1 MNKTETTI
9 VVLLFVVLM
18 AWFYFQSIFQAPPQ
32 AAPESLP
39 LVPES
44 VEPVDGN
51 PDLTPPVL
59 QTPQVREPTLEPVAD
74 EAGER
79 LPEQLAELAN
89 SDMRLTLTSWGG
101 AIKSVE
107 LSAYR
112 SLLAADSSPVELDFS
127 ASPAL
132 SYEGI
137 PGLTA
142 GQDFDLAVNDNGLE
156 AEVSRRTAGGLVFRR
171 TIRIE
176 PSGYR
181 VAIMDH
187 FRNASGEVVK
197 LPSSGWVMGAMRL
210 MEQGSSDKVAYLGI
224 DTLADAGGKGVEHW
238 SGKIPAWFGNKGS
251 MLSCRSMP
259 VHGMATSV
267 TERAGTAMA
276 WAAVKNK
283 FFVQIL
289 APAKA
294 ASDIEMRAVRKTGP
308 EAAFALDAVSA
319 ALMWPEQAL
328 AADEIVV
335 REAAYYVGPKLL
347 HAVSQLGQ
355 HQDEIME
362 FGFFKPVCKLL
373 LPLLNG
379 IHQRVGNYGVAII
392 LLTIL
397 VKVLFWPITRK
408 STESMKKMQAIQPEV
423 AAVREKFKDK
433 PEKMNQEVMALYK
446 KHKVNPVSG
455 CLPMLVQI
463 PVFIALFTVLRSA
476 VELRFADFLWIRDLS
491 EPENLLANVLPIPL
505 NILPLL
511 MTVTMVWQQTLT
523 PTGGDPQQK
532 KMMTIMSV
540 VMMFLFYK
548 MASALV
554 LYWTVSQA
562 ISIGAI
568 LIQRWRQS
576 RVELKPA

>member
-1 MNKTETTI
+1 
-9 VVLLFVVLM
+9 
-18 AWFYFQSIFQAPPQ
+18 
-32 AAPESLP
+32 
-39 LVPES
+39 
-44 VEPVDGN
+44 
-51 PDLTPPVL
+51 
-59 QTPQVREPTLEPVAD
+59 
-74 EAGER
+74 
-79 LPEQLAELAN
+79 
-89 SDMRLTLTSWGG
+89 
-101 AIKSVE
+101 
-107 LSAYR
+107 
-112 SLLAADSSPVELDFS
+112 
-127 ASPAL
+127 
-132 SYEGI
+132 
-137 PGLTA
+137 
-142 GQDFDLAVNDNGLE
+142 
-156 AEVSRRTAGGLVFRR
+156 
-171 TIRIE
+171 
-176 PSGYR
+176 
-181 VAIMDH
+181 
-187 FRNASGEVVK
+187 
-197 LPSSGWVMGAMRL
+197 
-210 MEQGSSDKVAYLGI
+210 
-224 DTLADAGGKGVEHW
+224 
-238 SGKIPAWFGNKGS
+238 
-251 MLSCRSMP
+251 
-259 VHGMATSV
+259 
-267 TERAGTAMA
+267 
-276 WAAVKNK
+276 
-283 FFVQIL
+283 
-289 APAKA
+289 
-294 ASDIEMRAVRKTGP
+294 MRAVRKTGP